1 MKIACFHNVNIEF
14 IVVVSN
20 IYRIG
25 KKKMNETNVKVCEST
40 NCCYMKTFQKYLK
53 VKEKQN
59 ENKSNNLN

>member
-1 MKIACFHNVNIEF
+1 
-14 IVVVSN
+14 
-20 IYRIG
+20 
-25 KKKMNETNVKVCEST
+25 MNETNVKVCEST